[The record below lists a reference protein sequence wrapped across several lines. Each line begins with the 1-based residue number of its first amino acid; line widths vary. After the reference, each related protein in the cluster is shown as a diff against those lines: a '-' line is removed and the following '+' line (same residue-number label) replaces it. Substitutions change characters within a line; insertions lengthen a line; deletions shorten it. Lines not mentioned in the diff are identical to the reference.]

1 MNIFVLFDALTPY
14 KEILYDAIVEGLGED
29 VNVNIF
35 SITIISKFLKTNSQQ
50 LRSLQFLCSNAT
62 LQSGCF

>member
-35 SITIISKFLKTNSQQ
+35 SITIISKFLKI
-50 LRSLQFLCSNAT
+50 
-62 LQSGCF
+62 